1 MAKQMSKKQQSFD
14 KLHTETTRTVTKK
27 VATKSSNTTKRK
39 KK

>member
-1 MAKQMSKKQQSFD
+1 MAKQMSKKQQRFD
-14 KLHTETTRTVTKK
+14 KVNTETTKTVAKK